1 MGRIIRPSNEEAT
14 SEQGGSI
21 LVKPMECSEMEAND
35 VALNLEMPGLTQNRG
50 CVMWVSPRKIQGRL
64 SKTAL
69 VKETD

>member
-1 MGRIIRPSNEEAT
+1 MGRITRPSNEEAT

-50 CVMWVSPRKIQGRL
+50 CVM
-64 SKTAL
+64 
-69 VKETD
+69 